1 MYIPDINKV
10 PNHVFTCENFMMRT
24 TGAAGKIK
32 KAVIFNHYLYQLIDL
47 AKSVINWVNMPKEI
61 PEIVVEEKLL
71 FHAKSVFFVDD
82 VTGVPVILPCVPDS
96 TLNKYGVPKT
106 VTAYGLDGFN
116 YTVDIEGNKG
126 VIIYDNYNMRPIIN
140 DLMQF
145 AERMADTLITT
156 DVNLKQQ
163 RNPLIYRTTQQG
175 KSTIDRLMQSADGG
189 AYSCAVDRSLDRDIA
204 ELLYTP
210 VPYIA
215 DKLQMQ
221 LEKIWA
227 EALTFIGIVNVD
239 EKAER
244 LNSFE
249 VGSQI
254 EDVVSMLNTRLKPRR
269 EACKR
274 INELFGYDMDVVPA
288 SWILT
293 RDRTETIRPEASQDE
308 SDSEGEEIPTESEV
322 LEDGYVERVVQ

>member
-1 MYIPDINKV
+1 MYIEN
-10 PNHVFTCENFMMRT
+10 VFD
-24 TGAAGKIK
+24 GKIK
-32 KAVIFNHYLYQLIDL
+32 SIEDFLWKESGSPGRLKRAQIFNHYLYQLIGL
-47 AKSVINWVNMPKEI
+47 AKSVINWTDLPLAI

-82 VTGVPVILPCVPDS
+82 VTGTPVILPCVPSS
-96 TLNKYGVPKT
+96 TLDKYGFPKEC
-106 VTAYGLDGFN
+106 TAYGLDGYN
-116 YTVDIEGNKG
+116 YTVDLEHNKG
-126 VIIYDNYNMRPIIN
+126 VLIYDNYNKRPIVY

-145 AERMADTLITT
+145 AERMADTLSTVN
-156 DVNLKQQ
+156 VNLKQQ
-163 RNPLIYRTTQQG
+163 RNPIIYRTTKQG
-175 KSTIDRLMQSADGG
+175 KQTIDNLMNAADGG
-189 AYSCAVDRSLDRDIA
+189 AYACAVDKSLDRDIA
-204 ELLYTP
+204 EQLYTP

-215 DKLQMQ
+215 DKLQTE

-254 EDVVSMLNTRLKPRR
+254 EDVVSMLNMRLKPRR
-269 EACKR
+269 EACKK
-274 INELFGYDMDVVPA
+274 INEIFGYNLDVVPA

-293 RDRTETIRPEASQDE
+293 RDRTETIKPQGSEEPADE
-308 SDSEGEEIPTESEV
+308 PVNESEV
-322 LEDGYVERVVQ
+322 LEDGYTERVVQ